1 MENETLTNEE
11 IQLAELEDDELVVDM
26 EKKNAEIDE
35 MIDSIASRT
44 LGITS
49 EQIVKAKEMYHDDPR
64 SLDEIKEEL
73 EELSRQITEE
83 TRRREEIEERMRE
96 FSAEDRIGEI
106 VHANESEVAT
116 EAPII
121 ETSGDEGYYK
131 TEILDLSDLEGYVGQ
146 VESGPDEPVMTEYN
160 GASDD
165 FGGLGLAI
173 PVSIPEPQM
182 PEPDELTNMLG
193 DSNVPGL
200 DALPGLENVT
210 GDMVAEKGKM
220 LVKTPEAS
228 NISNEG
234 GFSSAMN
241 LSFMLST
248 VSILGLFIAS
258 MLILL
263 SRIFA

>member
-11 IQLAELEDDELVVDM
+11 IQLAELGEDELVVDM

-83 TRRREEIEERMRE
+83 TRRREEMEDRMRE

-106 VHANESEVAT
+106 VHAKESVTT
-116 EAPII
+116 EAPIQ
-121 ETSGDEGYYK
+121 ETNSDEGYYK

-146 VESGPDEPVMTEYN
+146 VESGPDEPVMTDIPGEL
-160 GASDD
+160 DD
-165 FGGLGLAI
+165 FGSLDI
-173 PVSIPEPQM
+173 PVPIPTPQIPET
-182 PEPDELTNMLG
+182 DELTNMLG

-200 DALPGLENVT
+200 DSLPGLENVT
-210 GDMVAEKGKM
+210 GDMVADKGKM
-220 LVKTPEAS
+220 LVKTPETS
-228 NISNEG
+228 NISNEA